1 MSHFDTAIKKVLK
14 HEGGYIDHKND
25 GGMATKYGISLR
37 FIRQSNTDLDL
48 DGDGDI
54 DADDIKK
61 LTVEK
66 AEEIYREKFWNPYNY
81 DIITDPDVATK
92 IFDIT
97 VNAGP
102 RQSHKLVQRACNT
115 RHKEL
120 DVDGLLG
127 TQSLRA
133 INQIGKDL
141 LPEICKI
148 QADFYK
154 SLVEKKPELK
164 VFLKGWLRRAE
175 A

>member
-14 HEGGYIDHKND
+14 HEGGYVDHKND

-81 DIITDPDVATK
+81 DIIKDPDVATK

-102 RQSHKLVQRACNT
+102 RQSHKLVQRACN
-115 RHKEL
+115 RKNSEL

-127 TQSLRA
+127 TQSLRS
-133 INQIGKDL
+133 INQIGKEL
-141 LPEICKI
+141 LPEICKV

-154 SLVEKKPELK
+154 SLVEKKPELE

>member
-14 HEGGYIDHKND
+14 HEGGYVDHKND

-141 LPEICKI
+141 LPEICKV

>member
-141 LPEICKI
+141 LPEICKV

>member
-115 RHKEL
+115 KHKEL
-120 DVDGLLG
+120 AVDGLLG

-141 LPEICKI
+141 LPEICKV

>member
-115 RHKEL
+115 RHKDL

-141 LPEICKI
+141 LPEICKV

>member
-14 HEGGYIDHKND
+14 HEGGYVDHKND

-115 RHKEL
+115 KHKEL
-120 DVDGLLG
+120 AVDGLLG

-141 LPEICKI
+141 LPEICKV

>member
-14 HEGGYIDHKND
+14 HEGGYVDHKND

-115 RHKEL
+115 RHKDL

-141 LPEICKI
+141 LPEICKV